1 MLNQLQRLWPIVSY
15 PFVAILDYQSLKRTC
30 TAYVRSLSE
39 TNELLMKSNADL
51 QTALAEVDRLRR
63 IIDSQTQPQK

>member
-1 MLNQLQRLWPIVSY
+1 MLNQLQR
-15 PFVAILDYQSLKRTC
+15 
-30 TAYVRSLSE
+30 LSE